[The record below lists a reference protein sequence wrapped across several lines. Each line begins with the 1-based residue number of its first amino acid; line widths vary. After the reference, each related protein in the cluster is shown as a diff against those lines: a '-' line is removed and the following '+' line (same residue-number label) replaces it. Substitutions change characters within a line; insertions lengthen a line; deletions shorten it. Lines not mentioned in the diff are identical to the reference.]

1 MDFRKTE
8 IFFVIAFLVLDI
20 FLFVTLRTK
29 QDVTYDTVKENT
41 TIVEQMKEDG
51 ITIPD
56 NLPVVAEKATYIKA
70 EKMDFTKDIAKELTN
85 EDQFVVSQA
94 DGSLYST
101 VQKQILLADEGTT
114 KELTSFIHEKAYK
127 GEEYRFFTRDNQNKK
142 IVYVQEYKGIPI
154 LDGTAQ
160 VMVSLKDNSVD
171 SASQVLSYEQTYA
184 NKVTYLR
191 DGELLIRAQQAIEI
205 LYKNDEL
212 ANDSKITKVD
222 LGYMRML
229 HLQNSDVYIPAW
241 FVTVEKN
248 DISEQKMVNAIE
260 GKVIQ
265 AQKVKED
272 VEVNSQK

>member
-29 QDVTYDTVKENT
+29 QDITYDAVKENS
-41 TIVEQMKEDG
+41 TIVEQMKEDE

-70 EKMDFTKDIAKELTN
+70 EKMEFTKDIAKEVSG
-85 EDQFVVSQA
+85 EDQYVVSQT

-101 VQKQILLADEGTT
+101 VQKQILLTDEGTT
-114 KELTSFIHEKAYK
+114 KELTNFIHEKAYK
-127 GEEYRFFTRDNQNKK
+127 GEEYSFFKRDNQSKK

-154 LDGTAQ
+154 LDGTAE
-160 VMVSLKDNSVD
+160 VMISLKDNSVD

-212 ANDSKITKVD
+212 PTGSKVTKVD

-265 AQKVKED
+265 SQKTNED
-272 VEVNSQK
+272 VEVSSEK

>member
-8 IFFVIAFLVLDI
+8 IFFVVAFLILDI
-20 FLFVTLRTK
+20 FLFVTLKTK
-29 QDVTYDTVKENT
+29 QNVTYDAVKENT
-41 TIVEQMKEDG
+41 TIVEQMKEDK
-51 ITIPD
+51 ISIPD
-56 NLPVVAEKATYIKA
+56 NLPSGVEKATYIKA
-70 EKMDFTKDIAKELTN
+70 EKMEFTKDIAKELSN
-85 EDQFVVSQA
+85 EDQYVVSQA

-101 VQKQILLADEGTT
+101 VQKQILLTDEGTT
-114 KELTSFIHEKAYK
+114 KELTNFVHEKAYK
-127 GEEYRFFTRDNQNKK
+127 GAEYRFFKRDNQNKK

-154 LDGTAQ
+154 LDGTAE
-160 VMVSLKDNSVD
+160 VMISLKENSVD

-191 DGELLIRAQQAIEI
+191 DGELLVSAQQAIEI

-212 ANDSKITKVD
+212 PADSTITKVD

-265 AQKVKED
+265 PQKTNEE
-272 VEVNSQK
+272 VEVNSSN